1 MYASL
6 FEISGALHLDAF
18 EQPEQKVFFSNL
30 LVPRVT
36 KGSTRL
42 KVQGTR
48 KKTEE

>member
-6 FEISGALHLDAF
+6 FEISGALHLEAF

-30 LVPRVT
+30 LVP

-42 KVQGTR
+42 RVQGTR
-48 KKTEE
+48 KKTEEQKA